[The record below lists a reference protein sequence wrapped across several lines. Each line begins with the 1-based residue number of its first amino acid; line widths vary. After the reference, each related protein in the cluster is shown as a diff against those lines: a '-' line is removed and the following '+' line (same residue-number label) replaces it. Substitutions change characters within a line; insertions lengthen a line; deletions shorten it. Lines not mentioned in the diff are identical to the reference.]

1 MPSPAA
7 ISILRPVLERLRQA
21 IDPVGLGVLAGALA
35 LFVPLCGA
43 YGLWDPW
50 ETHYAEAARQILERG
65 DYVGRDENGQ
75 IVMTLTMDDFLYD
88 ELCLV
93 GDDGDLE
100 DDRDMI

>member
-1 MPSPAA
+1 MEAFETEPYPPAY
-7 ISILRPVLERLRQA
+7 LETLMK
-21 IDPVGLGVLAGALA
+21 
-35 LFVPLCGA
+35 
-43 YGLWDPW
+43 
-50 ETHYAEAARQILERG
+50 QILEHG

-100 DDRDMI
+100 DDRDVI